1 MSGIKGP
8 KSLKAMELLKDK
20 RLTNKQIAMRSGITA
35 TYVGYLRR
43 KMEAEQC
50 K

>member
-1 MSGIKGP
+1 MSGK
-8 KSLKAMELLKDK
+8 KSPETLKAMELLKDK
-20 RLTNKQIAMRSGITA
+20 RLSNKQIAMRCGLTS

-43 KMEAEQC
+43 HMEVEQC

>member
-1 MSGIKGP
+1 MSGTKSP
-8 KSLKAMELLKDK
+8 KTIKAMELLKDR
-20 RLTNKQIAMRSGITA
+20 RLANKQIALRCGLTS

-43 KMEAEQC
+43 NMEVE